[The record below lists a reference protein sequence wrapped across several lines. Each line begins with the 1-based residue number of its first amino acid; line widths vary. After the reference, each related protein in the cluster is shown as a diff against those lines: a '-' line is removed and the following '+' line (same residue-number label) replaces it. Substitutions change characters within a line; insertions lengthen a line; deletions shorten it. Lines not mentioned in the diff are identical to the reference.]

1 VKLDELAQRL
11 TCWLEPAEGQDEA
24 ILSSRVRL
32 ARNLADIQ
40 FPHRAD
46 GLQRSRVYENVLQAC
61 RSTSSLGEDALAWNL
76 DELPDLDRRLLV
88 ERHLVSTGLAGE
100 MGGRGVIVNAAESL
114 GVMLNEEDHV
124 RIQSVT
130 PGLDLDKALE
140 RAIAL
145 DRELEEKLAFAVHDD
160 WGYLTACPTN
170 VGTGLRVSVLI
181 HLPALVLAGQVKKVH
196 RAVGELGMAV
206 RGWYGE
212 GSGAL
217 GDFYQLSNQ
226 RTLGRTEE
234 ESCGQLRKVTARV
247 LKLESDAREGLQKS
261 ETRRRRLLD
270 RVHRSWGILR
280 SARLLTVEQ
289 VMACTSDVR
298 LGRSFGLFPRATP
311 ALLNRLALFSQ
322 PAHLE
327 KREGRKLVDDEM
339 SWARAEWVRGEL
351 AEAGD

>member
-1 VKLDELAQRL
+1 MKLDDLAERL
-11 TCWLEPAEGQDEA
+11 TYWLQHSDGQEEA
-24 ILSSRVRL
+24 VLSSRVRL
-32 ARNLADIQ
+32 ARNLAETP

-46 GLQRSRVYENVLQAC
+46 GLQRARIYESVMKAC
-61 RSTSSLGEDALAWNL
+61 GGVSSLGEDAVAWNL
-76 DELPDLDRRLLV
+76 DELSELDRRLLV
-88 ERHLVSTGLAGE
+88 ERHLVSSGLAGE
-100 MGGRGVIVNAAESL
+100 MGGRGVIVNSTESL

-124 RIQSVT
+124 RIQSVA
-130 PGLDLDKALE
+130 PGLDLDRALE
-140 RAIAL
+140 RAIAV
-145 DRELEEKLAFAVHDD
+145 DRELEEHLLFAVHDD

-170 VGTGLRVSVLI
+170 VGTGLRASVLI

-234 ESCGQLRKVTARV
+234 ESCAQLRKVTVRV

-261 ETRRRRLLD
+261 ETRRRRVLD
-270 RVHRSWGILR
+270 RVYRSWGILQ
-280 SARLLTVEQ
+280 SARLLSVEQ

-298 LGRSFGLFPRATP
+298 LGRSFGLFPHVSP
-311 ALLNRLALFSQ
+311 ELLNRLALFSQ

-339 SWARAEWVRGEL
+339 SWARAEWVRREL
-351 AEAGD
+351 AGLED